1 MTRHD
6 PWLSALRHALQVS
19 VFCAVVA
26 VFTQQIWPE
35 RDYVHHLVGSLCI
48 GLLTWAVIEAGRYLV
63 PAAHCHR
70 SLDGGHGWPRG
81 WRGLLLTAVGI
92 AAGFTLGDPL
102 AGWLRGTPHAGNARD
117 PWLTLLITVAAGA
130 AASFYFHARGKAA
143 AMAAEI
149 AAAERDASEA
159 KLKLLEAQLEPHM
172 LFNTLANL
180 RVLITLDPPRAVA
193 MLDRLNGYLRATLGG
208 SRATRHPLQE
218 EFARL
223 DDYLALMG
231 VRMGPR
237 LRSTLDLPE
246 ALRSVPVPP
255 LLLQP
260 LVENAIRHGLEPQV
274 EGGELRVSA
283 RRESRADGDWLLL
296 RVVDTGAGLPA
307 DAEAGEGAAAGA
319 AGRAGGG
326 FGLTQVRERL
336 RTLHGERAL
345 LQLTPEPGGGTCALI
360 AFPL

>member
-1 MTRHD
+1 MTLH
-6 PWLSALRHALQVS
+6 PALRSSARHAAQVS
-19 VFCAVVA
+19 AFCVLVA
-26 VFTQQIWPE
+26 AFTQQIWPE
-35 RDYVHHLVGSLCI
+35 RNYLHHLIGSLCI
-48 GLLTWAVIEAGRYLV
+48 GLVTWAVIEAGRYVV
-63 PAAHCHR
+63 PAEHCHR
-70 SLDGGHGWPRG
+70 SLDGGHGWPKS

-92 AAGFTLGDPL
+92 SAGFVLGDPL
-102 AGWLRGTPHAGNARD
+102 ASLLRGMPPSAQGRD
-117 PWLTLLITVAAGA
+117 PWLTLLITIAAGA

-159 KLKLLEAQLEPHM
+159 RLKLLEAQLEPHM

-193 MLDRLNGYLRATLGG
+193 MLDRLNDYLRATLGG
-208 SRATRHPLQE
+208 SRAIAHPLE
-218 EFARL
+218 DEFARL
-223 DDYLALMG
+223 ADYLALMA

-237 LRSTLDLPE
+237 LRSELDLPE
-246 ALRSVPVPP
+246 TLRSVSVPP

-274 EGGELRVSA
+274 EGGSLRVSA

-296 RVVDTGAGLPA
+296 RVTDSGAGLPP
-307 DAEAGEGAAAGA
+307 DGSQPVHTN
-319 AGRAGGG
+319 GG

-336 RTLHGERAL
+336 QTLHGERASL
-345 LQLTPEPGGGTCALI
+345 RLSPEPGGGTCALI
-360 AFPL
+360 SFPL

>member
-1 MTRHD
+1 MTLAPAWR
-6 PWLSALRHALQVS
+6 SALRHAAQVAA
-19 VFCAVVA
+19 FCALVA
-26 VFTQQIWPE
+26 AFTRQIWPE
-35 RDYVHHLVGSLCI
+35 RDYLHHLAGSLCI

-63 PAAHCHR
+63 PARHCHR
-70 SLDGGHGWPRG
+70 ALDGGHGWPKG

-92 AAGFTLGDPL
+92 SAGFLLGDPL
-102 AGWLRGTPHAGNARD
+102 ANWLRGTPPATHGRD
-117 PWLTLLITVAAGA
+117 PWLTLLITIAAGA

-159 KLKLLEAQLEPHM
+159 RLKLLEAQLEPHM

-180 RVLITLDPPRAVA
+180 RALITLDPPRAVA

-208 SRATRHPLQE
+208 ARATQHPLE
-218 EFARL
+218 DEFARL
-223 DDYLALMG
+223 ADYLALMA

-237 LRSTLDLPE
+237 LRSELDLPE
-246 ALRSVPVPP
+246 ALRGVAVPP

-274 EGGELRVSA
+274 EGGTLRVSA

-296 RVVDTGAGLPA
+296 RVTDSGAGLPA
-307 DAEAGEGAAAGA
+307 DGPGPARE
-319 AGRAGGG
+319 GGG
-326 FGLTQVRERL
+326 FGLSQVRERL
-336 RTLHGERAL
+336 QTLHGERASL
-345 LQLTPEPGGGTCALI
+345 RLTPEPGGGTCALI
-360 AFPL
+360 CLPL